1 MDKKK
6 MDNIVKIIM
15 DGDINDLNNELI
27 IKYLQNIRICYDE
40 SDLIIKPVDKINKE
54 YINSYVSIIE
64 YAINHKNYNIVNSLI
79 DIGYPLTDREKN
91 LILLTYN
98 HKLISKCYNIDLKLL
113 EKNNKI
119 RYQSQTQIQNIIELE
134 KRLYN
139 YFLKNNH
146 TQNYTHNNNNL
157 AYQDILMSIHH

>member
-1 MDKKK
+1 

-15 DGDINDLNNELI
+15 NGNINDLNNELI

-40 SDLIIKPVDKINKE
+40 LDLIIKPVNKINKE
-54 YINSYVSIIE
+54 YINCYISIIE
-64 YAINHKNYNIVNSLI
+64 YAINYKNYNIINSLI
-79 DIGYPLTDREKN
+79 DIGYPLSEREKN
-91 LILLTYN
+91 LILLTYD
-98 HKLISKCYNIDLKLL
+98 HQLISKCFDIN
-113 EKNNKI
+113 
-119 RYQSQTQIQNIIELE
+119 IELLKNKTKSQNQTNQIIQFE

-146 TQNYTHNNNNL
+146 NHTQNHNNNNL